1 MSIILE
7 MGLHFANIVFL
18 CNIED
23 KKHKKKQKDRLEVL
37 YSHTF
42 QNSLNFFAKVNSL
55 QQNLSLVHQHDV
67 CVLKPKYPGE
77 KNLKALKTI
86 AAI

>member
-18 CNIED
+18 CNVEER
-23 KKHKKKQKDRLEVL
+23 KHKKREKDKVL